1 MHRPPPTGVPCA
13 RGAAWPGCPG
23 TRLDH
28 RRGAQVAGLLMRA
41 LRSLYESAS
50 AAFNFTGLFE
60 FNSAWDPVWGE
71 RSLV

>member
-1 MHRPPPTGVPCA
+1 
-13 RGAAWPGCPG
+13 
-23 TRLDH
+23 
-28 RRGAQVAGLLMRA
+28 MRA